1 MACIEVSLARL
12 ERVRA
17 ETARLERVA
26 AALARLE
33 RVRAETARL
42 ERMAAT
48 LARLE
53 RVRADVNLVCYVGG
67 ILYLRVSP
75 TELQWVTEEMAAVY
89 SVESNTTWN
98 VQ

>member
-1 MACIEVSLARL
+1 MACIEASLARL
-12 ERVRA
+12 DRVTV
-17 ETARLERVA
+17 ETTRLERVS

-33 RVRAETARL
+33 GVT
-42 ERMAAT
+42 
-48 LARLE
+48 
-53 RVRADVNLVCYVGG
+53 ADVNLVCYVGG

-75 TELQWVTEEMAAVY
+75 AELQWVTEEMSAVY

>member
-17 ETARLERVA
+17 ETARLER
-26 AALARLE
+26 
-33 RVRAETARL
+33 
-42 ERMAAT
+42 MSAT